1 MGVGTAILAYA
12 LAGQPVAALQP
23 TSKWTIDYADDYC
36 TVGRAYGSSEKPVV
50 LGIEADVMG
59 HGVQVAFI
67 DSRINGKFESR
78 AIHVQFA
85 PEGVPITFDGGT
97 LPVGQKGVQ
106 KLVFHLD
113 ETGILRLKDATW
125 LAADVRKNS
134 PVALDVAG
142 VPAALAALEKC
153 RVDLVISWGMNPTEQ
168 ARVKVPAK
176 LIPNLAKHGIFNT
189 DDYPTAALRER
200 QSGSTSVRL
209 RIEADGRPADCTVTR
224 SSGSVAL
231 DTTTCR
237 VIMQRARYV
246 PALDVEGKPMAS
258 IDTAKINWAIPQ

>member
-23 TSKWTIDYADDYC
+23 ASKWTIDYADDYC

-153 RVDLVISWGMNPTEQ
+153 RVDLVSSWGMNPTEQ
-168 ARVKVPAK
+168 ARLEIPAK
-176 LIPNLAKHGIFNT
+176 IDGKNIRRLFT
-189 DDYPTAALRER
+189 SSDYP
-200 QSGSTSVRL
+200 SVAIRDNQQGTTRV
-209 RIEADGRPADCTVTR
+209 RIIVDADGRVSQCVVTH

-231 DTTTCR
+231 DATTCR
-237 VIMQRARYV
+237 VIKERAHYV
-246 PALDVEGKPMAS
+246 PARDHSGRPMTS
-258 IDTAKINWAIPQ
+258 IDTSEIHWVLPL